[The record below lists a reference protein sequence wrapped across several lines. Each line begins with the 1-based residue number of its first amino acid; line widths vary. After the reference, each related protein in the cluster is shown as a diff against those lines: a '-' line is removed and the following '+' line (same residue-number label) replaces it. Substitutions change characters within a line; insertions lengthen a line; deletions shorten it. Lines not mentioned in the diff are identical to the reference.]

1 MLLLEKLRKK
11 PNASDEKENV
21 IRIIQKK
28 DESGVTGNIIEKID
42 KDFNREDLFKTL
54 QDVLPVNIEKKVESE
69 EKEKLEDMRK
79 DKLSAIMEEDE
90 ALDDDIE
97 KSIKEGVDEE
107 GLDYFDESREEGID
121 EGDEFGV
128 EESKGPQRLKER
140 TGIKRTG
147 LRKTGMVGTI
157 LKANRE
163 TQGEKDQ
170 IERLREKF
178 KETTVAHVANPYY
191 MNNRKIFVDFI

>member
-21 IRIIQKK
+21 IRIIKKK
-28 DESGVTGNIIEKID
+28 DESGVTEKID

-69 EKEKLEDMRK
+69 EKEKLEDIRK

-128 EESKGPQRLKER
+128 EESKGP
-140 TGIKRTG
+140 KR
-147 LRKTGMVGTI
+147 
-157 LKANRE
+157 
-163 TQGEKDQ
+163 
-170 IERLREKF
+170 
-178 KETTVAHVANPYY
+178 
-191 MNNRKIFVDFI
+191 

>member
-90 ALDDDIE
+90 ALDDEIE

-107 GLDYFDESREEGID
+107 GLDDFDESREEGID

-163 TQGEKDQ
+163 TQGETSCLLMKSTD
-170 IERLREKF
+170 
-178 KETTVAHVANPYY
+178 
-191 MNNRKIFVDFI
+191 